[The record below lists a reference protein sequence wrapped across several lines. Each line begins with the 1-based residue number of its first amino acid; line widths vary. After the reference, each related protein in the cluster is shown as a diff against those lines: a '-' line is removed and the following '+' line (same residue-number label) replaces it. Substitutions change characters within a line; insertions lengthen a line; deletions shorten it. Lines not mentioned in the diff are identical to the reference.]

1 MTANDGSRVS
11 GLRYD
16 GVGDVLSQDALRSVY
31 QPLVRL
37 EDGSV
42 VGFEALTRGPAGHRL
57 ESPMDLLDQARTEGL
72 LGELDW
78 ACRASA
84 LRGAAASRLDPRL
97 SWFVNVE
104 PESLAI
110 PCPPQHLSTMTEC
123 SAGLRIVVELTERA
137 LVQDPGLL
145 LNAVERVR
153 ELGCG
158 VALDDVGA
166 EPASL
171 ALLPFVRPDVV
182 KLDMR
187 LVTQHMAREVA
198 AVSSAVRA
206 HAEATGAAILA
217 EGIETEQDVFVAR
230 ALGATHGQ
238 GWYFGRPGALPE
250 QVEMATPLPMIG
262 APAACATRT
271 PFEIVSD
278 AKPTSVVEKRLLR
291 PISRHLEDQAY
302 VGGVPTVILACFQHA
317 EYFTPRI
324 AERYGQL
331 ASATAFTAA
340 LGVELEPDPAP
351 GVRGAV
357 LASDDR
363 LRDEWNVLVVGP
375 HYAGALVARD
385 LGDTG
390 PDQERRFEYAVT
402 HDREVIL
409 EASRSLFRWVAPR
422 RTEML
427 DSLTTAYRLA

>member
-11 GLRYD
+11 GLQYD
-16 GVGDVLSQDALRSVY
+16 GVGDVLSQGALRSVY

-37 EDGSV
+37 EDGAV

-57 ESPMDLLDQARTEGL
+57 ESPLELLAQARTEGL

-84 LRGAAASRLDPRL
+84 LRGAAAATLDPRL

-104 PESLAI
+104 PESLAM
-110 PCPPQHLSTMTEC
+110 PCPQQHLGTM
-123 SAGLRIVVELTERA
+123 ADAADRLRIVVELTERS

-187 LVTQHMAREVA
+187 LVAKHMAREVA

-206 HAEATGAAILA
+206 HTESTGASILA
-217 EGIETEQDVFVAR
+217 EGIETERDVFVAR

-238 GWYFGRPGALPE
+238 GWYFGRPGALPG
-250 QVEMATPLPMIG
+250 QVQTAANLPMIG

-271 PFEIVSD
+271 PFEIVTD
-278 AKPTSVVEKRLLR
+278 AKQTSVVEKRLLR
-291 PISRHLEDQAY
+291 PISRHLEDQAH
-302 VGGVPTVILACFQHA
+302 VGGLPTVILACFQHA
-317 EYFTPRI
+317 EFFTPRI
-324 AERYGQL
+324 AKRYGEL

-340 LGVELEPDPAP
+340 LGVELEAEPAP

-357 LASDDR
+357 LAADDR
-363 LRDEWNVLVVGP
+363 LTDEWNVLVVGP

-390 PDQERRFEYAVT
+390 PDPERRFEYAVT

-422 RTEML
+422 RIEAL
-427 DSLTTAYRLA
+427 DLLGAV

>member
-16 GVGDVLSQDALRSVY
+16 GVGDVLSQNALRSVY

-37 EDGSV
+37 ADGEV

-57 ESPMDLLDQARTEGL
+57 ESPLALLAEARAQGL

-78 ACRASA
+78 ACRAMA
-84 LRGAAASRLDPRL
+84 LDGAASSGLDERL

-104 PESLAI
+104 PESLAM
-110 PCPPQHLSTMTEC
+110 PCPRQHLAALTGA
-123 SAGLRIVVELTERA
+123 AGQLRIVVELTERA
-137 LVQDPGLL
+137 LVQDPHLL
-145 LNAVERVR
+145 LEVVERVR

-171 ALLPFVRPDVV
+171 ALLPFLRPDVV

-187 LVTQHMAREVA
+187 LISKHMARDVA

-206 HAEATGAAILA
+206 HTESTGAVILA

-230 ALGATHGQ
+230 ALGATYGQ
-238 GWYFGRPGALPE
+238 GWHFGRPG
-250 QVEMATPLPMIG
+250 PLPARAIVTEPIPMLQTPV
-262 APAACATRT
+262 ARDART
-271 PFEIVSD
+271 PFEIVTES
-278 AKPTSVVEKRLLR
+278 KPTSVVEKRLLR

-302 VGGVPTVILACFQHA
+302 LGGLPTVILACFQHA
-317 EYFTPRI
+317 EFFTARI
-324 AERYGQL
+324 AERYAEL
-331 ASATAFTAA
+331 ASSTAFTAA
-340 LGVELEPDPAP
+340 LGIALDPEPAP

-357 LASDDR
+357 LVPDDR
-363 LRDEWNVLVVGP
+363 LADEWNVLVVGP

-390 PDQERRFEYAVT
+390 PDLERRFEYAVT
-402 HDREVIL
+402 HDRELIL
-409 EASRSLFRWVAPR
+409 EAARSLFRWVAPR
-422 RTEML
+422 LASEQAVL
-427 DSLTTAYRLA
+427 ETA

>member
-1 MTANDGSRVS
+1 M
-11 GLRYD
+11 
-16 GVGDVLSQDALRSVY
+16 
-31 QPLVRL
+31 
-37 EDGSV
+37 E
-42 VGFEALTRGPAGHRL
+42 
-57 ESPMDLLDQARTEGL
+57 LLDQARTEGL

-84 LRGAAASRLDPRL
+84 LRGAAASQLDPRL

-110 PCPPQHLSTMTEC
+110 PCPPQHLTTMTES
-123 SAGLRIVVELTERA
+123 SAGLRVVVELTERA
-137 LVQDPGLL
+137 LVQHPGRL

-198 AVSSAVRA
+198 AVSNAVRA
-206 HAEATGAAILA
+206 HTEATGAAILA

-250 QVEMATPLPMIG
+250 QVEVTTPLPVIG

-278 AKPTSVVEKRLLR
+278 AKPTSIVEKRLLR

-302 VGGVPTVILACFQHA
+302 VGGLPTVILACFQHA

-409 EASRSLFRWVAPR
+409 EASRSLFRWVVPR
-422 RTEML
+422 RTESL
-427 DSLTTAYRLA
+427 DYLSTA